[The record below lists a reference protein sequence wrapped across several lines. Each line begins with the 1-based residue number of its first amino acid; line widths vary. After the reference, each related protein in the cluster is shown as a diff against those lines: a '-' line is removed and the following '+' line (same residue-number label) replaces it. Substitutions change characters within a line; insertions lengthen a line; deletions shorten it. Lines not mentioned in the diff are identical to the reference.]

1 MAIEVSSTE
10 SNKAEAGP
18 LGPPVLSGIKVL
30 DLSQHYSGALAAC
43 LLADLGAD
51 VVAVEHPQGSP
62 MRTMLPQKD
71 GESLWWK
78 VTARGK
84 RVVTLNLS
92 TPEGA
97 DLARQMASKVDVL
110 IENFRPGT
118 LERWGLGPE
127 QLREH
132 CDSLVMLRISGFGQT
147 GPMRDRPGFGTA
159 AEAMSGFAHLNGHPD
174 ESPMFPSTTLAD
186 GVAGTFGALGVLS
199 LLVNQLRD
207 PQPGVHVVDTALF
220 ETLFRIIPVHIAQY
234 DQLGVAP
241 KRPGNFLGSH
251 GVLRNLYYTADRVY
265 FAVSAIGE
273 KTMRRILDAAGAGD
287 LSLEVETVINAGDAV
302 AFEAFL
308 VRADAAVAAWA
319 ASMTWEYVSER
330 LASSGAVFQ
339 RIYDAADII
348 DDPVYLARED
358 IVSVPDE
365 KLGPIRMQGIVPK
378 FPGRAHSVKHAG
390 PSRGR
395 HNTEVYRELL
405 DLDTDAIDELHE
417 RGVI

>member
-1 MAIEVSSTE
+1 MTIVESSISSE
-10 SNKAEAGP
+10 GVNAEP
-18 LGPPVLSGIKVL
+18 LGAPVLSGVKVL

-51 VVAVEHPQGSP
+51 VVAVEHPKGSP
-62 MRTMLPQKD
+62 MRTMLPRKD

-84 RVVTLNLS
+84 RVITLDLS
-92 TPEGA
+92 KHEGA
-97 DLARQMASKVDVL
+97 EIALQLAQKVDVL

-127 QLREH
+127 QLGER

-186 GVAGTFGALGVLS
+186 GVAGTFGALGVVS
-199 LLVNQLRD
+199 LLLNLLRD
-207 PQPGVHVVDTALF
+207 PKPGVHVVDTALF

-251 GVLRNLYYTADRVY
+251 GVLRNLYRTADEVY
-265 FAVSAIGE
+265 FAVSAIGDR
-273 KTMRRILDAAGAGD
+273 TMRRILDAAGAGD
-287 LSLEVETVINAGDAV
+287 LSQQVAEVIAASDAE

-308 VRADAAVAAWA
+308 IRADAAVGEWA
-319 ASMTWEYVSER
+319 AGETWEKVAER
-330 LASSGAVFQ
+330 LGESGAVFQ
-339 RIYDAADII
+339 RVYDAADII
-348 DDPVYLARED
+348 EDPVYLARED
-358 IVSVPDE
+358 IVAVPDE

-378 FPGRAHSVKHAG
+378 FPGRAHRVKHAG
-390 PSRGR
+390 PARGR
-395 HNTEVYRELL
+395 HNAEVYHELL
-405 DLDTDAIDELHE
+405 DFDTEQIDRLRQH
-417 RGVI
+417 GVI